1 MVDLCRTTNV
11 AGPVLQT
18 VRVGAK
24 VPVWER
30 LWEFMN
36 GAGKKLIS
44 RRDKAGRRD
53 TAARQARTSRT
64 VAQKRL
70 FNKDG

>member
-11 AGPVLQT
+11 SGPVLQT

-24 VPVWER
+24 VPI
-30 LWEFMN
+30 WEFMN

-53 TAARQARTSRT
+53 TAARSARTSRT